1 MYIFQILQ
9 YTTTKKFDGI
19 LFLFYKKVEE
29 MINTMFINIKGAK
42 ENNLKSVDVQI
53 PKNKLIVFT
62 GLSGSGKSTL
72 ALETLQRECQRQYM
86 ESMGMTMDIGSKPKV
101 DSIEGLSPAISINQH
116 QTNCNPRSTVGTV
129 TEIAAYLRVLFSKLG
144 ERPCP
149 HCRKMITQN
158 YNETVRQ
165 EVFEI
170 VKTSAVDDFEGA
182 YLGTQKYL
190 EHLKEEK
197 AGAEEAIRITLDIIK
212 NSNTLDENTIF
223 KGRIETAGMLGITI
237 DVLRDWERNGLIKV
251 PRNSNRYRK
260 YGLKE
265 LNRLKIIRTLRNAH
279 YSMMSILRMLNQLDY
294 GEINIREVID
304 TPSEE
309 EDIVCAADRYIT
321 ALSMAEKDVLEMLNI
336 LDAMQKATID

>member
-1 MYIFQILQ
+1 MTYKTAQIAKLIGVHPN
-9 YTTTKKFDGI
+9 TVR
-19 LFLFYKKVEE
+19 FYEE
-29 MINTMFINIKGAK
+29 M
-42 ENNLKSVDVQI
+42 ELLPVI
-53 PKNKLIVFT
+53 PRT
-62 GLSGSGKSTL
+62 ESGYRIFNDRH
-72 ALETLQRECQRQYM
+72 LEQLRLLRTAFRAE
-86 ESMGMTMDIGSKPKV
+86 I
-101 DSIEGLSPAISINQH
+101 ISN
-116 QTNCNPRSTVGTV
+116 R
-129 TEIAAYLRVLFSKLG
+129 L
-144 ERPCP
+144 
-149 HCRKMITQN
+149 
-158 YNETVRQ
+158 RQ

-212 NSNTLDENTIF
+212 NSNTLDENIIF
-223 KGRIETAGMLGITI
+223 NGRIETAGMLGITI

-321 ALSMAEKDVLEMLNI
+321 ALSMAEKDALEMLNI